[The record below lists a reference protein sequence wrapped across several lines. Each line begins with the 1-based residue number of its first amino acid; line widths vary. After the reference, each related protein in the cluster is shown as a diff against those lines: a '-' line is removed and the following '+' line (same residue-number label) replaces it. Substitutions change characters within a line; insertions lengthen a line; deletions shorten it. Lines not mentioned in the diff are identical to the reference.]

1 MEMPVCV
8 FMMPCIFM
16 EKPVLFMEVPCIFL
30 LCFLCFLDR
39 RHRWLFNK
47 KQLQNHKNHDFWRHI
62 PKVILI
68 FYDF

>member
-16 EKPVLFMEVPCIFL
+16 EKPVFL
-30 LCFLCFLDR
+30 WKYVVYVYCVFLCFLDR

-47 KQLQNHKNHDFWRHI
+47 KQLQNHQNHDF
-62 PKVILI
+62 
-68 FYDF
+68 